1 MASTITVTQI
11 ANLALSKLG
20 PGSGYLTDLASDST
34 VAGQALNRT
43 YEMIRDEVQE
53 MHPWNFCTKRAQ
65 LAADIATPAW
75 GFDKQYTLPADCLRF
90 LSIEARKVD
99 YQLEADKILV
109 NDEGPLNIRYIARVA
124 DTSKYSPTFV
134 AALAARWAFEICNV
148 VESRVTPDQ
157 LWAIYMKLVSQAK
170 RADAQ
175 ANASEELP
183 DGDWLNARY

>member
-1 MASTITVTQI
+1 MASTITPTQI

-20 PGSGYLTDLASDST
+20 PGSGYLTDLASDTT

-53 MHPWNFCTKRAQ
+53 AHPWNFCTKRAT
-65 LAADIATPAW
+65 LAADVATPLW
-75 GFDKQYTLPADCLRF
+75 GFDYQYTLPADCLRF
-90 LSIEARKVD
+90 LSIEGRKVD
-99 YQLEADKILV
+99 YQLEGERILV
-109 NDEGPLNIRYIARVA
+109 NDEGPLNIRYLARVA
-124 DTSKYSPTFV
+124 DTSKYSATFV
-134 AALAARWAFEICNV
+134 AALAARWAFEISNV

-157 LWAIYMKLVSQAK
+157 LWAIYQRLMSQAK

-183 DGDWLNARY
+183 DGDWLDARL